1 MIHFD
6 NRYIIGIYYQKDYL
20 MDEIHPSSAFK
31 ATAESTVKEYFTE
44 FEDFFLD
51 SCDKYLTHPAMVS
64 LEVNRI
70 FKTSKGNYIR
80 LQIQNHPFDD

>member
-1 MIHFD
+1 ME
-6 NRYIIGIYYQKDYL
+6 
-20 MDEIHPSSAFK
+20 EIHPSSAFK

-64 LEVNRI
+64 LEVNRV

-80 LQIQNHPFDD
+80 LQIQNHPYED